1 MICTSALHQIR
12 KDLRYSTPCRDACND
27 ARPSSAC
34 EGLRRVR
41 VRPDPQRP
49 GRSPAWGSIK
59 SKPDPGPGWARAC
72 GARWNRRASPTSSDF
87 QRRPQAQHKGGS
99 WSARRKHGDRGDPR
113 IRTSHARIPS
123 PLPLDS
129 NLFSGYAS
137 CKLRSGLRCTFV
149 AAVCMARVRGE
160 ETPHVH
166 FVHRHLHETLPLQTA
181 PPTAYCSTTLLSAH
195 ASLKPLRLARR
206 HAERGRA

>member
-87 QRRPQAQHKGGS
+87 QRDHKPDIKEVVGAQGANTGIGETRGYAPRTHGFHLHYPLIPSFFWLCIMQVAQRLALYFCGRRVHGPC
-99 WSARRKHGDRGDPR
+99 ARRRN
-113 IRTSHARIPS
+113 TSRPFCPS
-123 PLPLDS
+123 PSPRDPS
-129 NLFSGYAS
+129 APNG
-137 CKLRSGLRCTFV
+137 
-149 AAVCMARVRGE
+149 
-160 ETPHVH
+160 TPYGV
-166 FVHRHLHETLPLQTA
+166 L
-181 PPTAYCSTTLLSAH
+181 
-195 ASLKPLRLARR
+195 
-206 HAERGRA
+206 

>member
-123 PLPLDS
+123 PLPLNS
-129 NLFSGYAS
+129 IFFLAMHHAS
-137 CKLRSGLRCTFV
+137 C
-149 AAVCMARVRGE
+149 AAACVVLLWPPCAWPVCAE
-160 ETPHVH
+160 KKHVH